1 MPSRFTGRILAHLA
15 HESYRPIPVGDIER
29 QLRIDPDHY
38 DAFEAAV
45 SVLEQEGKVELGDDD
60 RLRLISYG
68 DEMEGVIKV
77 KSRGFAFVRPK
88 HPTRE
93 GDLFIPPGDSL
104 DAISGDVVR
113 CRVLRRTDSRFR
125 GRGAAEAARRSVV
138 GRVVEILERGR
149 STFAGT
155 LKKRGRS
162 FVIEPDG
169 NDLRDS
175 VLVRDPHAKNAKAG
189 DKVVFELVV
198 HPDEHGLGEAAIT
211 EVLGEAGE
219 PDVETKAVIAA
230 FGLREEF
237 DPTLLE
243 EARKAAIGFE
253 AAVDDESQ
261 LRAENREDL
270 RDRFIFTIDPPDA
283 RDFDDAISIEHHAE
297 EDEWELGVHIADV
310 ANFVRHEGEIDLEAA
325 RRGNSVYLPRHV
337 IPMIP
342 ELLSN
347 GVCSLQEGVPRF
359 TKSAFIRL
367 DGRGRVLGTRLART
381 MIRSRK
387 RLTYLEAQA
396 LIEGD
401 QREAR
406 KHARTEPVYEPD
418 LLDALRRADRLAR
431 IIQKRRFSNGML
443 VLGLPEFEL
452 VFDEDGHVIDAQP
465 EDDAFTHTIIEM
477 FMVEANEAVAR
488 TFADLDLPLIRRTH
502 PEPAFHDVE
511 ELRQYARIVGFN
523 LPEEPDRNDLRALL
537 DATRD
542 SPAARAIHFSV
553 LRTLTKAIYSPALIG
568 HFALASDHYSH
579 FTSPIRR
586 YPDLLVHRAIDA
598 LLDHTEGGRV
608 PGGKARNRLR
618 ELLAGDDRIL
628 DENRL
633 LEIGQ
638 HCSETEVNAEKAE
651 RELRTFL
658 VLQFIAREH
667 LGEELPGVVTGVN
680 PNGAI
685 HVSIDRF
692 LVDGLA
698 RAGEIAG
705 RSSGR
710 EDRWDRDERSG
721 RLVARRSGAS
731 IGLGDAVVV
740 RIMRSDPDA
749 RQLDLAIIELVDRA
763 PMVASNRGRGGRGAD
778 GKKDGRGRGRS
789 RGAGSS
795 GGGGRKG
802 KGKGKGKRRH

>member
-15 HESYRPIPVGDIER
+15 HDSYRPIPLGDIER
-29 QLRIDPDHY
+29 QLRIDPDHHE
-38 DAFEAAV
+38 AFEAAV
-45 SVLEQEGKVELGDDD
+45 EQLEREEKLELGSDD
-60 RLRLISYG
+60 RLRLVSYG
-68 DEMEGVIKV
+68 DRMEGVIKV
-77 KSRGFAFVRPK
+77 KPRGFAFVRPTT
-88 HPTRE
+88 PTRE
-93 GDLFIPPGDSL
+93 GDLFIPPGESM
-104 DAISGDVVR
+104 DAISGDLVR
-113 CRVLRRTDSRFR
+113 CRVMRRAGNRSRGKGSFDS
-125 GRGAAEAARRSVV
+125 AKRSVV
-138 GRVVEILERGR
+138 GRVEEILERGR

-155 LKKRGRS
+155 LRKRGRS
-162 FVIEPDG
+162 WVIEPDG
-169 NDLRDS
+169 GDLRDA

-189 DKVVFELVV
+189 DKVVFEIVL
-198 HPDEHGLGEAAIT
+198 HPDEHALGEGAIT
-211 EVLGEAGE
+211 EVLGEAGR
-219 PDVETKAVIAA
+219 PDVETRAVIAA
-230 FGLREEF
+230 FGLREDFE
-237 DPTLLE
+237 PTALD
-243 EARKAAIGFE
+243 EARNAAAGFE
-253 AAVDDESQ
+253 TAVDDREE
-261 LRAENREDL
+261 LRVTHREDL

-283 RDFDDAISIEHHAE
+283 RDFDDAISIEYHAD

-310 ANFVRHEGEIDLEAA
+310 AHFVRQDEEIDQEAT

-347 GVCSLQEGVPRF
+347 GVCSLQEAVPRF

-367 DGRGRVLGTRLART
+367 DGRGRVQSTRLART
-381 MIRSRK
+381 LIRSRK

-406 KHARTEPVYEPD
+406 RHARTEPVYEPD

-431 IIQKRRFSNGML
+431 IIRKRRLSQGML

-452 VFDEDGHVIDAQP
+452 VFDDDGHVVDAQP
-465 EDDAFTHTIIEM
+465 EDGAFTHTIIEM

-488 TFADLDLPLIRRTH
+488 TFANLDLPLIRRTH

-523 LPEEPDRNDLRALL
+523 LPEEPDRNDIRALL
-537 DATRD
+537 DATRE
-542 SPAARAIHFSV
+542 SPASRAIHFSV

-586 YPDLLVHRAIDA
+586 YADLLVHRAVDA
-598 LLDHTEGGRV
+598 LLDHTQGGRI

-618 ELLAGDDRIL
+618 EILAGDERII
-628 DENRL
+628 DESRL
-633 LEIGQ
+633 LEIGR
-638 HCSETEVNAEKAE
+638 HCSETETNAEKAE

-658 VLQFIAREH
+658 VIQFIAEEH
-667 LGEELPGVVTGVN
+667 LGDELPGVVTGVN
-680 PNGAI
+680 PNGSI

-710 EDRWDRDERSG
+710 EDLWDRDERSG

-731 IGLGDAVVV
+731 IGLGDAVRV
-740 RIMRSDPDA
+740 RIMRADPEA

-763 PMVASNRGRGGRGAD
+763 PMVATERGRGGRRTEKG
-778 GKKDGRGRGRS
+778 GDGRGRGRQGG
-789 RGAGSS
+789 GAK
-795 GGGGRKG
+795 GGGRGRGRKG
-802 KGKGKGKRRH
+802 GRRK

>member
-15 HESYRPIPVGDIER
+15 HASYRPITVAEIER
-29 QLRIDPDHY
+29 QLRIDPDDHP
-38 DAFEAAV
+38 AFEQAV
-45 SVLEQEGKVELGDDD
+45 AMLEGEERVELGNDD
-60 RLRLISYG
+60 RLRLASYG
-68 DEMEGVIKV
+68 DEMEGIIKV
-77 KSRGFAFVRPK
+77 KSRGFAFVRPS

-93 GDLFIPPGDSL
+93 GDLFIPPGDAL

-113 CRVLRRTDSRFR
+113 CRVFRRADSRFR
-125 GRGAAEAARRSVV
+125 GRGAAEAARRGVV

-155 LKKRGRS
+155 LKKRGRT

-169 NDLRDS
+169 SDLRDA
-175 VLVRDPHAKNAKAG
+175 VLVRDPHAKNARAG
-189 DKVVFELVV
+189 DKVIFELVV

-219 PDVETKAVIAA
+219 PDVETRAVIAA
-230 FGLREEF
+230 FGLREGF
-237 DPTLLE
+237 DPLLLE
-243 EARKAAIGFE
+243 EARE
-253 AAVDDESQ
+253 AAVGFERDVVDESRCRDQ
-261 LRAENREDL
+261 DREDL

-310 ANFVRHEGEIDLEAA
+310 AHFVRQEGEIDLEAA
-325 RRGNSVYLPRHV
+325 RRGNTVYLPRHV

-347 GVCSLQEGVPRF
+347 GVCSLQDGVPRF

-367 DGRGRVLGTRLART
+367 DHRGRVLSTRLART
-381 MIRSRK
+381 IIRSRK

-396 LIEGD
+396 LIDGD
-401 QREAR
+401 PREAR
-406 KHARTEPVYEPD
+406 KHARTDPVYEPD

-431 IIQKRRFSNGML
+431 IIQKRRFSHGML

-598 LLDHTEGGRV
+598 LLDHTEGGRI
-608 PGGKARNRLR
+608 PGGKARHRLR
-618 ELLAGDDRIL
+618 ELLSGDDRIL

-633 LEIGQ
+633 LELGQ

-658 VLQFIAREH
+658 VLQFIAEEH
-667 LGEELPGVVTGVN
+667 LGDELPGVVTGVN
-680 PNGAI
+680 PNGAV
-685 HVSIDRF
+685 HVSIDRY

-698 RAGEIAG
+698 RAGEIVA
-705 RSSGR
+705 RATGR

-731 IGLGDAVVV
+731 IGLGDAVRV
-740 RIMRSDPDA
+740 RIMRADPDA

-763 PMVASNRGRGGRGAD
+763 PMVASDRGRGGRGSD
-778 GKKDGRGRGRS
+778 GRKDGRGRGR
-789 RGAGSS
+789 GSG

-802 KGKGKGKRRH
+802 KGRNKGKGKRRN